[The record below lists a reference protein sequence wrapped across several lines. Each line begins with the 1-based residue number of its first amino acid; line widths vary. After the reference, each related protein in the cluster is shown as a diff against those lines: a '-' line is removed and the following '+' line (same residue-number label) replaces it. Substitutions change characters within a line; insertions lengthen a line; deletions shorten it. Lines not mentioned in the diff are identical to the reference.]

1 MAIVGNMSIINLSL
15 HLRMGGGFW
24 SLLISELLINNFLA
38 TNNLHLFIFATDR
51 HMFSSASS
59 APIHL
64 KVYVILASILL
75 CILINILLGV
85 LAHFGPWNVR
95 WVRTLVQLDVIEV
108 YYISRHLPILCTFAN
123 ELVAGGKHRALLLA
137 LHVIDL
143 RVLPLQTIGA
153 RVLPVKPQR
162 SLLVVM
168 LLTLGCPSTVFACVQ
183 VLSMKG
189 VGCSSGTSYLM
200 MAFILLNFL

>member
-1 MAIVGNMSIINLSL
+1 MAIVGNMPIINLSL
-15 HLRMGGGFW
+15 HLWMSGGFW

-38 TNNLHLFIFATDR
+38 TNYLHLIVLATDR
-51 HMFSSASS
+51 HRFSSASR

-75 CILINILLGV
+75 CILIKILLGV

-95 WVRTLVQLDVIEV
+95 WVWTLVQLNVIEV
-108 YYISRHLPILCTFAN
+108 NYIGRHLSVLWAFAN

-137 LHVIDL
+137 LYVIDL
-143 RVLPLQTIGA
+143 RVLPLQSIGA

-162 SLLVVM
+162 SLLVVV
-168 LLTLGCPSTVFACVQ
+168 LLTLGCPSIVFACVQ

-189 VGCSSGTSYLM
+189 VGCSRGTSYLM